1 MAIAVARMEDA
12 IPLVGTAFLG
22 GMAQSYAVRKYPEW
36 SWALSLALM
45 GIGVYAATKGGMFTP
60 VGLGL
65 ATAAS
70 AGLGMALMPVTGATR
85 TGGGSRQLATRMAGV
100 ANLIGSGGSVATEP
114 VRVTDSYPIYR
125 VA

>member
-70 AGLGMALMPVTGATR
+70 AGLGMALMPITTTGSPNS
-85 TGGGSRQLATRMAGV
+85 TGGLAGRMLTGQSAMRRVGSYPG
-100 ANLIGSGGSVATEP
+100 P
-114 VRVTDSYPIYR
+114 VRAPEFEGVRIS
-125 VA
+125 

>member
-45 GIGVYAATKGGMFTP
+45 GVGVYAATKGGVFTP

-70 AGLGMALMPVTGATR
+70 AGLGMALMP
-85 TGGGSRQLATRMAGV
+85 
-100 ANLIGSGGSVATEP
+100 IGTTGSVATRQIGGVAQRVALPSGARGTIEP
-114 VRVTDSYPIYR
+114 IRVTNSYPIR
-125 VA
+125 VT